1 LWAKVAQN
9 PDHWEK
15 IEKMGKKIVLWKNHL
30 VCFELKKKYSRV
42 YFHFKHRT
50 RYHAMSEV

>member
-30 VCFELKKKYSRV
+30 VCFELKKNIPWCISTSSTV
-42 YFHFKHRT
+42 
-50 RYHAMSEV
+50 HAIMQ

>member
-15 IEKMGKKIVLWKNHL
+15 IEKNGEKDRFVEKSSGLL
-30 VCFELKKKYSRV
+30 RTEKKYSLV